1 MHLVQNCARILVFI
15 CSLKRTVFRERSSR
29 KIMNFKELLLSKDKR
44 TSIISRQME
53 ATVSIIL
60 CNNFAARKTKCPRKV
75 YPSLTGMF
83 TFQCSLVRLHKQTN
97 MSLLCKNTK
106 TLLSWILFLTTTL
119 GTHLEN
125 ITRFSF
131 VFGGV
136 YQVTWLFE
144 TKRTRAKTFHGLQF
158 TAIH

>member
-1 MHLVQNCARILVFI
+1 
-15 CSLKRTVFRERSSR
+15 
-29 KIMNFKELLLSKDKR
+29 MNFKELLLSKDKR

-60 CNNFAARKTKCPRKV
+60 CNIFAARKTKCPRKV

-106 TLLSWILFLTTTL
+106 TLSY
-119 GTHLEN
+119 LE
-125 ITRFSF
+125 FYS
-131 VFGGV
+131 
-136 YQVTWLFE
+136 
-144 TKRTRAKTFHGLQF
+144 
-158 TAIH
+158 